1 MQPSMRRFWAFLGL
15 LVLLHLILHV
25 GLGLGRSAPDLLV
38 AAALLAS
45 RRTDGAS
52 AAAIGVGLGLLD
64 DALGM
69 RGFGVRAFSIGFAA
83 YLGARSKQVVEGDAV
98 VFLPLVLF
106 VGAWVAY
113 TVAWV
118 VAGGVDPTTLVT
130 RAPVDAAYAAATG
143 TIAFLVY
150 RIVVRE

>member
-1 MQPSMRRFWAFLGL
+1 MQSSMGRFWAFLAM
-15 LVLLHLILHV
+15 LVLLHLILHI

-69 RGFGVRAFSIGFAA
+69 RGFGVRAFSIGVAA
-83 YLGARSKQVVEGDAV
+83 YLGARSRQVVEGDAV
-98 VFLPLVLF
+98 LFLPLVLF
-106 VGAWVAY
+106 LGAWAAY
-113 TVAWV
+113 AVAWV
-118 VAGGVDPTTLVT
+118 VDGGVDPTTLIT
-130 RAPVDAAYAAATG
+130 RAPTDAAYAAATG
-143 TIAFLVY
+143 TFAIMIY
-150 RIVVRE
+150 RMFVRE